1 MEIYTFMAFVFAVTT
16 LICLGRLIRLVRDGD
31 DRRSAIKMAHC
42 AAAFFITTVI
52 CAYMAS
58 VSEPLDAPI
67 GVEIPESGVEL

>member
-1 MEIYTFMAFVFAVTT
+1 MVIYTFMAFVSGVAT
-16 LICLGRLIRLVRDGD
+16 LICVGRLIRLVRDGD

-42 AAAFFITTVI
+42 TAAFFITAAI

-58 VSEPLDAPI
+58 VSEPLDTPI